1 MDFSTVMATSL
12 SPGEFLG
19 VFTMIPL
26 PSDFFTIAS
35 VTNFTPTPFLAAM
48 AFTDAIPPFAK
59 DAMHAAAI
67 LILVPEFATSIFAAF
82 IVHSRV
88 NRQLTL

>member
-35 VTNFTPTPFLAAM
+35 VTNFTPKVAPFLAAM
-48 AFTDAIPPFAK
+48 ASVYD
-59 DAMHAAAI
+59 
-67 LILVPEFATSIFAAF
+67 L
-82 IVHSRV
+82 
-88 NRQLTL
+88 

>member
-1 MDFSTVMATSL
+1 MATSL

-35 VTNFTPTPFLAAM
+35 VTSFTPKSCTAYLAAM
-48 AFTDAIPPFAK
+48 AFTMIRKVDF
-59 DAMHAAAI
+59 
-67 LILVPEFATSIFAAF
+67 
-82 IVHSRV
+82 
-88 NRQLTL
+88 